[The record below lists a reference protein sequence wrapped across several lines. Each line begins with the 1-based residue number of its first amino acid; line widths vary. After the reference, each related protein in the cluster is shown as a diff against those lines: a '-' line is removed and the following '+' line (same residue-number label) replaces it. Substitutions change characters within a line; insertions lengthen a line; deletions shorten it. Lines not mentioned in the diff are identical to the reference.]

1 MYKLCTQ
8 GKWSK
13 VPEGKSF
20 DVFPHISLLTLDVM
34 LRCTCSYQ
42 SNCQTNKYDYCVKKS
57 EKNPQNNIVSFPDFT
72 PEHLG
77 GGAY

>member
-1 MYKLCTQ
+1 MHTQ

-42 SNCQTNKYDYCVKKS
+42 SNCQTNKYVWKQIKYYSLDSDSAS
-57 EKNPQNNIVSFPDFT
+57 EHFGSGDCYTKCHV
-72 PEHLG
+72 
-77 GGAY
+77 Y